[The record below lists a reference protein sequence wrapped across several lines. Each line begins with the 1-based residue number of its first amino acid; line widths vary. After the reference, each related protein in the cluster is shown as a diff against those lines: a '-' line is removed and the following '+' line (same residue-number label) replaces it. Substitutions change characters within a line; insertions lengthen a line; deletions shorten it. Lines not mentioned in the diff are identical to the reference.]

1 MRFDEHPTWR
11 MLEEGK
17 NYFRFLVETS
27 PDVEIVLTA
36 EAAVH
41 SLHRLQL
48 QVENNLIE
56 KFGGPEDY

>member
-17 NYFRFLVETS
+17 NYFRFLVDSNPNIE
-27 PDVEIVLTA
+27 VVLTA
-36 EAAVH
+36 EAAVN
-41 SLHRLQL
+41 SLHSLQL

-56 KFGGPEDY
+56 ESGRSDD